1 MPNFRFDK
9 ALKVTRGA
17 KAFLNFG
24 DDATRGASQ
33 DVDEQHENRAAERK
47 RHRQRKSVLKNELQR
62 ERSELRQ
69 ITDGIRA
76 AKREA
81 RTDEQLE
88 HVKRAKRKQQEIFQL
103 QTELRAVKEGAEGTL
118 VTGAL
123 PDFAVIGA
131 AKCGTTFFYHLLTKH
146 PHVEP
151 AATKEIHYFD
161 LLFDEG
167 IEWYRRC
174 FPTPQ
179 LKEGRKTIT
188 GEASPSYLFELRAP
202 ERMAAVAPQARL
214 IALLRNPVDR
224 AYSAYY
230 HRFRSGHRTQTF
242 EETVRASLESDPR
255 SNHLSQNVYV
265 DYLQRWSSFY
275 SDEQM
280 LVVKSE
286 DFFERPQET
295 MKVVLDFLDLPDW
308 EPGASDLSDR
318 LNKGGYEQKMDPAT
332 RQRLRDYFEPHNQR
346 LYDYLGVDFGW

>member
-1 MPNFRFDK
+1 MPSFRFDK
-9 ALKVTRGA
+9 DLKGARGA
-17 KAFLNFG
+17 RAFPNSG
-24 DDATRGASQ
+24 DDVSRGAPR
-33 DVDEQHENRAAERK
+33 DVEAQHENRAAERK
-47 RHRQRKSVLKNELQR
+47 RRRQRKSVLKNELQR
-62 ERSELRQ
+62 KRGEFRQ
-69 ITDGIRA
+69 ITEAIRT

-81 RTDEQLE
+81 HTDGQIE
-88 HVKRAKRKQQEIFQL
+88 HVKSAKRKQQEIFQI

-118 VTGAL
+118 ATGAL

-131 AKCGTTFFYHLLTKH
+131 AKCGTTYFYHLLTKH

-167 IEWYRRC
+167 IEWYRHC
-174 FPTPQ
+174 FPTPL

-188 GEASPSYLFELRAP
+188 GEASPSYLFDLRAP

-230 HRFRSGHRTQTF
+230 HRFRNGHRTRTF
-242 EETVRASLESDPR
+242 EETVRTSLEVEPR
-255 SNHLSQNVYV
+255 SNHLSHNIYV
-265 DYLQRWSSFY
+265 DYLERWSRFY

-280 LVVKSE
+280 LVLKSE
-286 DFFERPQET
+286 DFFERPGET
-295 MKVVLDFLDLPDW
+295 LKAVSDFLDLPDW

-318 LNKGGYEQKMDPAT
+318 LNKGGYEQKMDPAI
-332 RQRLRDYFEPHNQR
+332 RQRLREYFAPHNQR